1 MCGYYDTMLET
12 RTIHTIKL
20 SDLETG
26 QTGVIV
32 KVRGHG
38 SFRKRITEMGFVKGK
53 TIAVIKSAPMLDPVE
68 YLIMGYKV
76 ALRRAEASMIEVSPA
91 YVSGDTSVQL
101 SVVRQDAITLS
112 TDQQNRFYHAAVR
125 TINVALVGN
134 PNSGKTSLF
143 NAASGSHQRV
153 GNYSGVTVDV
163 KTATIRHKGYTIRLS
178 DLPGTYSLTEY
189 SPEELYVRAHLTEKM
204 PDVVINVVDA
214 TNLERNLF
222 LTTSLID
229 MDLKVV
235 MALNMYD
242 ELLRSDATLDYRSLG
257 SMIGIPIV
265 PTTARQGEGISQLLD
280 KVIDVFEDN
289 EPTVRHVHIN
299 YGSDIEHAIHI
310 LQKEIRRNA
319 DLMARYSARYLSLR
333 LLEGDK
339 AVQRTIGKCPNSG
352 KILRIAGHAAAK
364 MEAGYGENA
373 ETIIADAR
381 YGFIAGALS
390 ETMSGKEGSSRRK
403 GRDIDALI
411 TNKWLGFPIFLALM
425 LAMFQATFTLGGY
438 PAGWIEDGISA
449 LSGYLSAT
457 LPESSFKELI
467 IDGVISGVGGVI
479 VFLPNILI
487 LFFFISLMEDTGY
500 MARAA
505 FIMDRM
511 MHKIGLHGKSFIPL
525 LMGFGCNVPAIMA
538 TRTLESRKDRLLTML
553 IIPFTSCSA
562 RLPVYVLLISAFFP
576 DNSGLVL
583 FAIYLMGVV
592 VAVFSSLALKKIF
605 FNKQEAPFVM
615 ELPPYRIPTFSSV
628 TRHMWDKGLQYLR
641 KMGTIILTASVVIW
655 ALGHYPLET
664 DYSKDYE
671 ALKMQVEASAM
682 PEGQKEEAV
691 AAIEHEQSSEKQEKS
706 YIGRIGK
713 TIEPAIEPLGF
724 DWRIGISLVTG
735 FAAKEI
741 VVSTMAV
748 LANDDGSGAP
758 LEQRLKEQ
766 SYTSGPKAGERVYT
780 PLVAFT
786 LMVFILLYFP
796 CIAAVVAIGREAGW
810 RWAVFTAVYT
820 TSLAWII
827 SFAVYRIGSL
837 LGF

>member
-1 MCGYYDTMLET
+1 
-12 RTIHTIKL
+12 
-20 SDLETG
+20 
-26 QTGVIV
+26 
-32 KVRGHG
+32 
-38 SFRKRITEMGFVKGK
+38 
-53 TIAVIKSAPMLDPVE
+53 MLDPVE

-91 YVSGDTSVQL
+91 YVSGDTSVQP

-592 VAVFSSLALKKIF
+592 VAVFSL
-605 FNKQEAPFVM
+605 
-615 ELPPYRIPTFSSV
+615 
-628 TRHMWDKGLQYLR
+628 
-641 KMGTIILTASVVIW
+641 
-655 ALGHYPLET
+655 
-664 DYSKDYE
+664 
-671 ALKMQVEASAM
+671 
-682 PEGQKEEAV
+682 
-691 AAIEHEQSSEKQEKS
+691 
-706 YIGRIGK
+706 
-713 TIEPAIEPLGF
+713 
-724 DWRIGISLVTG
+724 WR
-735 FAAKEI
+735 
-741 VVSTMAV
+741 
-748 LANDDGSGAP
+748 
-758 LEQRLKEQ
+758 
-766 SYTSGPKAGERVYT
+766 
-780 PLVAFT
+780 
-786 LMVFILLYFP
+786 
-796 CIAAVVAIGREAGW
+796 
-810 RWAVFTAVYT
+810 
-820 TSLAWII
+820 
-827 SFAVYRIGSL
+827 
-837 LGF
+837 